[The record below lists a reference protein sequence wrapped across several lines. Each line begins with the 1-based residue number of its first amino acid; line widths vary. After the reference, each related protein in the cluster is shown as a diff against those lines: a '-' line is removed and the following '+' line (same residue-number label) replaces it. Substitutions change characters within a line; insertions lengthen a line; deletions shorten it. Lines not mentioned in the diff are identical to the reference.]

1 MALPV
6 VKKEDKTS
14 TKKAAESDLSPAAPI
29 LNKLLDTM
37 RGRDQK
43 ENRFLS
49 KHIDGESTEYT
60 SIQDNNLNMIN
71 ILNSQSE
78 TERLLGSMK
87 DITNTDTVRTSSPVQ
102 ILRPARQEIKEKQ
115 QQISR
120 PVATASISA
129 SSAIGKDVPKIV
141 TESVKKIDSYVSTQQ
156 SDSKFSELRTINEET
171 SEALQRSSGLLSNID
186 QNIQKHNQLLEEIN
200 NNLKNQAQQ
209 EDNTDELPDINI
221 DLDFGRRNRNRG
233 SQRGTNRPQRRG
245 SVPEVRQTPRPAATP
260 ETPRAARSRG
270 LTSSRFAAAG
280 LGVVFTAIE
289 GLQLIS
295 ELDQIEYEYS
305 INEIDSNTYKQ
316 RYGAAFGSFF
326 GSAAGA
332 AALGTVGAALGAPIA
347 GVGALVFGIIGGVA
361 GAFAGS
367 EVGSWMGATIAAAL
381 MGESPPRP
389 PNPRDMTVK
398 DQEDIQKL
406 LKDNNFRQS
415 LDPKIIEILE
425 IISDKDQIDLTN
437 RTQARGAK
445 NILNDLIRE
454 NEEAFKKARERRGQT
469 STPDA
474 SQVSATPASANV
486 TPVPATPDAIPV
498 PQANTEQNDAE
509 KILNNA
515 AQRHQTAIKEQ
526 ENINRE
532 RITFKEKFGE
542 PDTEETIRPEPN
554 SNIRFSP
561 YQVQVYSNP
570 EAQNQ
575 YKDLNK
581 REHAAE
587 KQRDVA
593 FRDAAKEIADLKPEK
608 PGDVNRSSIRM
619 QNSWSMIQALT
630 TRYGYTSEQLQKYN
644 GGPTEQNFIM
654 INGIRYSPAIR
665 QLFDQELNKELSK
678 RASTSETL
686 TPVPQVNTTSVSATP
701 QAIPVSITSTPVP
714 QAGLTLQATPASANV
729 TPVSSNV
736 IPQQDYSSFVSASST
751 AMNVIQFLQ
760 QNQTASVS
768 TPSPARP
775 SVSSIIS
782 QPASQQTASQIITPS
797 DSNTIEEKIKK
808 TLSEYNDLLIKLDE
822 NDKLSDK
829 IASKKI
835 TTERQISFE
844 KRRSA
849 DTQTSNILAKLES
862 DLKYYETIDQKR
874 KILQKNIIEEYS
886 SARDEY
892 SNVRRI
898 LNNARGVSTND
909 IQKQAEEVFS
919 KRNQTDET
927 KLKEFN
933 KQYSN
938 LEKELEKEP
947 PKDFAIIDTTGENAG
962 ITPIPSI
969 TETPVI
975 SPVPSTPVS
984 AQLLAASTP
993 SVNKEYVVKRG
1004 DTLSGIAKSNNLK
1017 LEDILKANPQI
1028 KNPNDI
1034 KLGQTIKIADASNV
1048 NDKFNKILSKY
1059 KEFFDKI
1066 NSNSK
1071 LNDDISKKVVH
1082 YETNIRN
1089 EKRKNDAVSN
1099 QIITKL
1105 EFNLKYY
1112 NTLNI
1117 KRIEL
1122 EKRVNDSYTRAID
1135 EYSNIRRMLQT
1146 IETYRENDKKEAN
1159 KEIESKFKEQEKI
1172 DLDNLK
1178 QFESEYENLIKL
1190 LNSEPKEIETTAQP
1204 ERRGDDVTS
1213 VVAAPVNDAEPLD
1226 KDLLSPVS
1234 QTYMEDTTDTGFWQ
1248 EAESTDTGWQEAGSE
1263 PTSRPMAR
1271 PTRTRRQSSGDTSD
1285 SLTITARDVV
1295 FKSDKM
1301 EAPFLDAIKEE
1312 LSDFMNTIMNVSG
1325 QGAAVTPNLAGGSMG
1340 STGGLASPVS
1350 FANVSGG
1357 MRPPTMPSFGSG
1369 SDTST
1374 QQGQDQSQSQG
1385 GTSEK
1390 PENVTIDSGVDIS
1403 KVDKDLL
1410 GGFYAAAKEY
1420 GKPVKI
1426 NSGFRSDEKQAEL
1439 FVRANVFKEP
1449 GIYMPAKPDKDTTI
1463 NYRGQTFNVPGGR
1476 TKSSHGGSSS
1486 SARALDVSRNALEEM
1501 DSMGLLRKYGLHRP
1515 FPNDPVHVERIG
1527 GRSAP
1532 PDTSTDGAQQ
1542 ASQVSATPVTATAS
1556 GGEST
1561 DGGGETATP
1570 VASTTSGG
1578 GEMTPGGGD
1587 QPASMTPSTPSS
1599 GPTVA
1604 TASVDNEV
1612 AKRTPMTPSAP
1623 TPDVPSSGT
1632 SSPGVGDTSYPISM
1646 GNPGN
1651 VEPPD
1656 AAQRYALLFDM
1667 AA

>member
-1 MALPV
+1 
-6 VKKEDKTS
+6 
-14 TKKAAESDLSPAAPI
+14 
-29 LNKLLDTM
+29 
-37 RGRDQK
+37 
-43 ENRFLS
+43 
-49 KHIDGESTEYT
+49 
-60 SIQDNNLNMIN
+60 
-71 ILNSQSE
+71 
-78 TERLLGSMK
+78 
-87 DITNTDTVRTSSPVQ
+87 
-102 ILRPARQEIKEKQ
+102 
-115 QQISR
+115 
-120 PVATASISA
+120 
-129 SSAIGKDVPKIV
+129 
-141 TESVKKIDSYVSTQQ
+141 
-156 SDSKFSELRTINEET
+156 
-171 SEALQRSSGLLSNID
+171 
-186 QNIQKHNQLLEEIN
+186 
-200 NNLKNQAQQ
+200 
-209 EDNTDELPDINI
+209 
-221 DLDFGRRNRNRG
+221 
-233 SQRGTNRPQRRG
+233 
-245 SVPEVRQTPRPAATP
+245 
-260 ETPRAARSRG
+260 
-270 LTSSRFAAAG
+270 
-280 LGVVFTAIE
+280 
-289 GLQLIS
+289 
-295 ELDQIEYEYS
+295 
-305 INEIDSNTYKQ
+305 
-316 RYGAAFGSFF
+316 
-326 GSAAGA
+326 
-332 AALGTVGAALGAPIA
+332 
-347 GVGALVFGIIGGVA
+347 
-361 GAFAGS
+361 
-367 EVGSWMGATIAAAL
+367 
-381 MGESPPRP
+381 
-389 PNPRDMTVK
+389 
-398 DQEDIQKL
+398 
-406 LKDNNFRQS
+406 
-415 LDPKIIEILE
+415 
-425 IISDKDQIDLTN
+425 
-437 RTQARGAK
+437 
-445 NILNDLIRE
+445 
-454 NEEAFKKARERRGQT
+454 
-469 STPDA
+469 
-474 SQVSATPASANV
+474 
-486 TPVPATPDAIPV
+486 
-498 PQANTEQNDAE
+498 
-509 KILNNA
+509 
-515 AQRHQTAIKEQ
+515 
-526 ENINRE
+526 
-532 RITFKEKFGE
+532 
-542 PDTEETIRPEPN
+542 
-554 SNIRFSP
+554 
-561 YQVQVYSNP
+561 
-570 EAQNQ
+570 
-575 YKDLNK
+575 
-581 REHAAE
+581 
-587 KQRDVA
+587 
-593 FRDAAKEIADLKPEK
+593 
-608 PGDVNRSSIRM
+608 
-619 QNSWSMIQALT
+619 
-630 TRYGYTSEQLQKYN
+630 
-644 GGPTEQNFIM
+644 
-654 INGIRYSPAIR
+654 
-665 QLFDQELNKELSK
+665 
-678 RASTSETL
+678 
-686 TPVPQVNTTSVSATP
+686 
-701 QAIPVSITSTPVP
+701 
-714 QAGLTLQATPASANV
+714 
-729 TPVSSNV
+729 
-736 IPQQDYSSFVSASST
+736 
-751 AMNVIQFLQ
+751 MNVIQFLQ

-835 TTERQISFE
+835 TTEKQISFE

-849 DTQTSNILAKLES
+849 DTQTLGILAKLES

-898 LNNARGVSTND
+898 LNNARGVSAND

-933 KQYSN
+933 KQYSD

-947 PKDFAIIDTTGENAG
+947 PKDFAIVDTTGENAG

-975 SPVPSTPVS
+975 SPVPSTPVSTPVS

-1112 NTLNI
+1112 NTLNV

-1122 EKRVNDSYTRAID
+1122 EKRVNNSYTRAID

-1146 IETYRENDKKEAN
+1146 IETYRENNKREAN

-1178 QFESEYENLIKL
+1178 QFESEYENLVKL

-1204 ERRGDDVTS
+1204 ERRGDDATPIAS
-1213 VVAAPVNDAEPLD
+1213 DINKEIETTAQPERRGDDATPVNDAEPVD

-1234 QTYMEDTTDTGFWQ
+1234 QTYMDDTTDTGWQEAESTDTGWQ

-1263 PTSRPMAR
+1263 PR

-1325 QGAAVTPNLAGGSMG
+1325 QGAAVTPNLAGGGMS
-1340 STGGLASPVS
+1340 SSGGLASPVS

-1357 MRPPTMPSFGSG
+1357 MRPPAMSSFGSG

-1410 GGFYAAAKEY
+1410 SGFYAAAKDY

-1426 NSGFRSDEKQAEL
+1426 NSGFRGDEKQAEL
-1439 FVRANVFKEP
+1439 WVRANVFKEP
-1449 GIYMPAKPDKDTTI
+1449 GIYMPAKPDKPTTI
-1463 NYRGQTFNVPGGR
+1463 NYKGQTFNVPGGR

-1486 SARALDVSRNALEEM
+1486 SARALDVTRNALEEM

-1542 ASQVSATPVTATAS
+1542 ASQVSATPMTATAS

-1587 QPASMTPSTPSS
+1587 QPASMTPSAPSS

-1612 AKRTPMTPSAP
+1612 AKRTPIIPSTP

>member
-1 MALPV
+1 MVLPV
-6 VKKEDKTS
+6 VKKEDKAS
-14 TKKAAESDLSPAAPI
+14 TKNAARSDLSFAAPI

-37 RGRDQK
+37 YGRDQK
-43 ENRFLS
+43 QNRFIS
-49 KHIDGESTEYT
+49 EYSDIKSTEYR
-60 SIQDNNLNMIN
+60 SIQNNNINMTN

-78 TERLLGSMK
+78 TSKLLGSIK
-87 DITNTDTVRTSSPVQ
+87 NNITQNDANVTASPVQ
-102 ILRPARQEIKEKQ
+102 ISSITKQETQEISEQKSKP
-115 QQISR
+115 IS
-120 PVATASISA
+120 ASSISA
-129 SSAIGKDVPKIV
+129 SSILEKDIPKIV
-141 TESVKKIDSYVSTQQ
+141 IDSIKKIDNYISAQQ
-156 SDSKFSELRTINEET
+156 NNLKFYQLKTINEET
-171 SEALQRSSGLLSNID
+171 SKALEKSASLLSDIE
-186 QNIQKHNQLLEEIN
+186 QNIKRHNELLKNIN
-200 NNLKNQAQQ
+200 DHLENQAQQ
-209 EDNTDELPDINI
+209 EDNTDNSPDI
-221 DLDFGRRNRNRG
+221 DLERRRSN
-233 SQRGTNRPQRRG
+233 NRPQARSSTPNTPSSAGNLARNLVRG
-245 SVPEVRQTPRPAATP
+245 AAGTAAGVAVTIGAIRGAFELSEALTP
-260 ETPRAARSRG
+260 EERKG
-270 LTSSRFAAAG
+270 
-280 LGVVFTAIE
+280 AIDPLKKAE
-289 GLQLIS
+289 LAIAEKIKIKFIKDIEPFKSGDIVNAKDILQKF
-295 ELDQIEYEYS
+295 E
-305 INEIDSNTYKQ
+305 
-316 RYGAAFGSFF
+316 
-326 GSAAGA
+326 
-332 AALGTVGAALGAPIA
+332 
-347 GVGALVFGIIGGVA
+347 
-361 GAFAGS
+361 
-367 EVGSWMGATIAAAL
+367 
-381 MGESPPRP
+381 
-389 PNPRDMTVK
+389 
-398 DQEDIQKL
+398 
-406 LKDNNFRQS
+406 
-415 LDPKIIEILE
+415 
-425 IISDKDQIDLTN
+425 ISDNEKIEFLKQLFDTKQID
-437 RTQARGAK
+437 
-445 NILNDLIRE
+445 I
-454 NEEAFKKARERRGQT
+454 
-469 STPDA
+469 A
-474 SQVSATPASANV
+474 SDTPASANV
-486 TPVPATPDAIPV
+486 TPDAIPDASQVPATPDAIPV

-542 PDTEETIRPEPN
+542 PDTEETIRPKPN

-575 YKDLNK
+575 YEDLNK
-581 REHAAE
+581 REHAAK

-686 TPVPQVNTTSVSATP
+686 TPVPQVNTTSVPAIP
-701 QAIPVSITSTPVP
+701 DAIPVSITSTPVP

-729 TPVSSNV
+729 TPV
-736 IPQQDYSSFVSASST
+736 
-751 AMNVIQFLQ
+751 
-760 QNQTASVS
+760 
-768 TPSPARP
+768 PAT
-775 SVSSIIS
+775 
-782 QPASQQTASQIITPS
+782 PASANVTPDASQVPATPVPATPDAIPASANVPATPVSVTPASNIIT
-797 DSNTIEEKIKK
+797 DNKEQLYGQLLQKYKTEE
-808 TLSEYNDLLIKLDE
+808 LALLNPGSGGSAQSEAITNAERK
-822 NDKLSDK
+822 
-829 IASKKI
+829 ASKESGYTPPKQAVTP
-835 TTERQISFE
+835 TTPDAEV
-844 KRRSA
+844 
-849 DTQTSNILAKLES
+849 
-862 DLKYYETIDQKR
+862 QKR
-874 KILQKNIIEEYS
+874 
-886 SARDEY
+886 DELVSKSISGAFERK
-892 SNVRRI
+892 SNKPRV
-898 LNNARGVSTND
+898 D
-909 IQKQAEEVFS
+909 QFS
-919 KRNQTDET
+919 PEFTKRVDEIYQQ
-927 KLKEFN
+927 KLKEEEETQGR
-933 KQYSN
+933 K
-938 LEKELEKEP
+938 LLPAEKAELRNQ
-947 PKDFAIIDTTGENAG
+947 IIDEELLSSPSVANSNPVV
-962 ITPIPSI
+962 TPQQS
-969 TETPVI
+969 ETPV
-975 SPVPSTPVS
+975 S
-984 AQLLAASTP
+984 
-993 SVNKEYVVKRG
+993 
-1004 DTLSGIAKSNNLK
+1004 
-1017 LEDILKANPQI
+1017 
-1028 KNPNDI
+1028 
-1034 KLGQTIKIADASNV
+1034 
-1048 NDKFNKILSKY
+1048 
-1059 KEFFDKI
+1059 
-1066 NSNSK
+1066 
-1071 LNDDISKKVVH
+1071 
-1082 YETNIRN
+1082 
-1089 EKRKNDAVSN
+1089 
-1099 QIITKL
+1099 
-1105 EFNLKYY
+1105 
-1112 NTLNI
+1112 
-1117 KRIEL
+1117 
-1122 EKRVNDSYTRAID
+1122 
-1135 EYSNIRRMLQT
+1135 
-1146 IETYRENDKKEAN
+1146 
-1159 KEIESKFKEQEKI
+1159 
-1172 DLDNLK
+1172 
-1178 QFESEYENLIKL
+1178 
-1190 LNSEPKEIETTAQP
+1190 
-1204 ERRGDDVTS
+1204 
-1213 VVAAPVNDAEPLD
+1213 DAEPVD

-1234 QTYMEDTTDTGFWQ
+1234 QTYMDDTTDTGWQ

-1263 PTSRPMAR
+1263 PTTRPMAR
-1271 PTRTRRQSSGDTSD
+1271 PTRTRRQASEDTSD

-1340 STGGLASPVS
+1340 SSGGLASPVS

-1439 FVRANVFKEP
+1439 WVRGRIFKEP

-1463 NYRGQTFNVPGGR
+1463 NYKGQTFNVPGGR

-1486 SARALDVSRNALEEM
+1486 SARALDVTRNALEEM

-1542 ASQVSATPVTATAS
+1542 ASQVSATPMTATAS

-1570 VASTTSGG
+1570 VASTTSDG